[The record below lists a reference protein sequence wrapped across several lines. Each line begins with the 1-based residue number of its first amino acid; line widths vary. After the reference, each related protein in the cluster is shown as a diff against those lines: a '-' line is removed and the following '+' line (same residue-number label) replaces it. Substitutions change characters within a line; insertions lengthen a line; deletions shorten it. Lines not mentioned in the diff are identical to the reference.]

1 MGDYKGAVEAQE
13 IAIAKAKEYLKNG
26 KFAGFIL
33 EDTVKEYEAEL
44 AKYKEKLK

>member
-1 MGDYKGAVEAQE
+1 MVIAED

-33 EDTVKEYEAEL
+33 EDRVKEYEAEL
-44 AKYKEKLK
+44 AKYKEKIN